1 MEEKNRHITRKVVWG
16 YLLLLLIAVGAVG
29 YVYSIIQQLAVEDA
43 PDTATRDKTYLV
55 TNTLTLLYESEAMG
69 HIVGKSDNELYLFN
83 RTLNKADKN
92 LDSLR
97 LMLTDTVQQLKVDTI
112 KYLLKRK
119 RWNTLKLQETLNE
132 WNAGRIY
139 MEKIQQV
146 IEVQDSVVR
155 IQKPDTIS
163 QPVVREIV
171 EVKQD
176 TVVVTKK
183 KKKGF
188 FRRLAE
194 AFSPKEEVDT
204 SFVKN
209 TTRQLVTDTAQI
221 VYNPSDTISQPV
233 VREIVEVKQDT
244 VVVTKKKKKGFFRR
258 LAEAFSPKEEV
269 DTSFVKNTTRQLV
282 TDTAQIV
289 YNPSDTIIQV
299 LRNLQDTVADRREQL
314 ANTLLQRA
322 NNLRY
327 NNSVLTSRINQ
338 MLRDIE
344 EEAVQQSIDR
354 MEHKQSLLKE
364 TTRLIGGIGLVAIVV
379 AIVFLVIIIRDI
391 SRSHYYRQQLEK
403 AKQYAEDLLR
413 SRENLILTISHDI
426 RAPLSSIIGF
436 IDLLLKRN
444 PDERQRYYLDN
455 MTGSSKHILSL
466 VNDLLDFHRLEAGQ
480 IEIHPV
486 PFSVL
491 SLIQEIYVSFN
502 PLAEAKGLRLNLD
515 VKPPYMELTYLG
527 DTNRLRQVINNL
539 LSNAVKFTPEG
550 TVTLRAAI
558 TKLHDKQYE
567 LDVTV
572 SDAGPGIPEAEQE
585 RIFGDFTRLQ
595 GSEKVEGFGLGLSIT
610 RRLVELLK
618 GTLKVHSVV
627 GQGSDFILTIPLPL
641 SEVSLNPVVVEE
653 AEEAAADPEPLSLAG
668 ERTVYCLLVD
678 DDAIQLALTEEL
690 LKRSRVE
697 VVGVSNPH
705 AVLDIL
711 KNTSFDAIITDIQMP
726 GMDGYHLL
734 KMIRESGIQGTDQVP
749 IIALSASVANE
760 HSHYI
765 EAGFTGF
772 LNKPFTAVQL
782 IELLN
787 QLLTVHLEPVVKI
800 DFSTLTAFAGE
811 DEEASASILKTFTE
825 ETGKSIEL
833 LRKALAEEDRQ
844 EASRLSHK
852 LIPLLTMLGAN
863 NLVQKLRILEKNDD
877 ELTEE
882 GWKKLLAEVID
893 NVSDIVR
900 QAVEKCG

>member
-16 YLLLLLIAVGAVG
+16 YLLLLLIAVCAVG
-29 YVYSIIQQLAVEDA
+29 YVYSIIQQLAVEDK
-43 PDTATRDKTYLV
+43 PDTSTRDKTYLV

-69 HIVGKSDNELYLFN
+69 HIVGKSSNELINFN

-97 LMLTDTVQQLKVDTI
+97 LMLSDTIQQLKVDTI
-112 KYLLKRK
+112 KYLLRQK
-119 RWNTLKLQETLNE
+119 RWNTLKLLETLNE
-132 WNAGRIY
+132 WNAGQIY

-146 IEVQDSVVR
+146 IAVQDSVVKVER
-155 IQKPDTIS
+155 PDTIP

-183 KKKGF
+183 EKKGF

-194 AFSPKEEVDT
+194 AFSPKEEADT
-204 SFVKN
+204 NYVKN
-209 TTRQLVTDTAQI
+209 TTRQLVTDT
-221 VYNPSDTISQPV
+221 
-233 VREIVEVKQDT
+233 VK
-244 VVVTKKKKKGFFRR
+244 
-258 LAEAFSPKEEV
+258 
-269 DTSFVKNTTRQLV
+269 
-282 TDTAQIV
+282 IV

-344 EEAVQQSIDR
+344 EESVQQSIDR
-354 MEHKQSLLKE
+354 MQHKQSLLKE
-364 TTRLIGGIGLVAIVV
+364 TTRLIGGIGLIAIIV

-455 MTGSSKHILSL
+455 MSGSSKHILSL

-486 PFSVL
+486 PFSV
-491 SLIQEIYVSFN
+491 STLIQEIYVSFD
-502 PLAEAKGLRLNLD
+502 PLAEAKGLKLRLD
-515 VKPPYMELTYLG
+515 VKSGYMEQTYLG

-539 LSNAVKFTPEG
+539 LSNAIKFTPEG
-550 TVTLRAAI
+550 TVVLRAAI
-558 TKLHDKQYE
+558 TKKNEKMYE

-618 GTLKVHSVV
+618 GTLNLHSVV
-627 GQGSDFILTIPLPL
+627 GQGSDFILTLPIPLSDVVL
-641 SEVSLNPVVVEE
+641 KQAVVEE
-653 AEEAAADPEPLSLAG
+653 EAEAEPEVVSLAG

-697 VVGVSNPH
+697 VVCVSNPH

-711 KNTSFDAIITDIQMP
+711 KNTVFDAIITDIQMP
-726 GMDGYHLL
+726 GMDGFHLL
-734 KMIRESGIQGTDQVP
+734 KMIRESGIQGTDKVP
-749 IIALSASVANE
+749 VIALSASVANE

-772 LNKPFTAVQL
+772 LSKPFTAVQL

-800 DFSTLTAFAGE
+800 DFSTLTAFAGG
-811 DEEASASILKTFTE
+811 DKEASASILKTFTE
-825 ETGKSIEL
+825 ETNKSIDL
-833 LRKALAEEDRQ
+833 LRKALQEEDRS

-863 NLVQKLRILEKNDD
+863 NLVQKLRILERNNEK
-877 ELTEE
+877 ELTRE
-882 GWKKLLAEVID
+882 GWKTLLAEVID
-893 NVSDIVR
+893 NVIDIVR
-900 QAVEKCG
+900 QAVENCC

>member
-155 IQKPDTIS
+155 IQKP
-163 QPVVREIV
+163 
-171 EVKQD
+171 
-176 TVVVTKK
+176 
-183 KKKGF
+183 
-188 FRRLAE
+188 
-194 AFSPKEEVDT
+194 
-204 SFVKN
+204 
-209 TTRQLVTDTAQI
+209 
-221 VYNPSDTISQPV
+221 DTISQPV

-502 PLAEAKGLRLNLD
+502 PLAEAKGLRLHLD

-572 SDAGPGIPEAEQE
+572 SDAGPGIPETEQE

-610 RRLVELLK
+610 RRLVELL
-618 GTLKVHSVV
+618 
-627 GQGSDFILTIPLPL
+627 
-641 SEVSLNPVVVEE
+641 
-653 AEEAAADPEPLSLAG
+653 
-668 ERTVYCLLVD
+668 R
-678 DDAIQLALTEEL
+678 
-690 LKRSRVE
+690 
-697 VVGVSNPH
+697 
-705 AVLDIL
+705 
-711 KNTSFDAIITDIQMP
+711 P
-726 GMDGYHLL
+726 G
-734 KMIRESGIQGTDQVP
+734 K
-749 IIALSASVANE
+749 
-760 HSHYI
+760 
-765 EAGFTGF
+765 
-772 LNKPFTAVQL
+772 
-782 IELLN
+782 
-787 QLLTVHLEPVVKI
+787 
-800 DFSTLTAFAGE
+800 
-811 DEEASASILKTFTE
+811 
-825 ETGKSIEL
+825 
-833 LRKALAEEDRQ
+833 
-844 EASRLSHK
+844 
-852 LIPLLTMLGAN
+852 
-863 NLVQKLRILEKNDD
+863 
-877 ELTEE
+877 
-882 GWKKLLAEVID
+882 
-893 NVSDIVR
+893 
-900 QAVEKCG
+900 

>member
-97 LMLTDTVQQLKVDTI
+97 LMLTDTIQQLKVDTI

-155 IQKPDTIS
+155 IQKP
-163 QPVVREIV
+163 
-171 EVKQD
+171 
-176 TVVVTKK
+176 
-183 KKKGF
+183 
-188 FRRLAE
+188 
-194 AFSPKEEVDT
+194 
-204 SFVKN
+204 
-209 TTRQLVTDTAQI
+209 
-221 VYNPSDTISQPV
+221 DTISQPV

-502 PLAEAKGLRLNLD
+502 PLAEAKGLRLHLD

-653 AEEAAADPEPLSLAG
+653 AEEAAADPEPFSLAG

>member
-155 IQKPDTIS
+155 IQKP
-163 QPVVREIV
+163 
-171 EVKQD
+171 
-176 TVVVTKK
+176 
-183 KKKGF
+183 
-188 FRRLAE
+188 
-194 AFSPKEEVDT
+194 
-204 SFVKN
+204 
-209 TTRQLVTDTAQI
+209 
-221 VYNPSDTISQPV
+221 DTISQPV

-455 MTGSSKHILSL
+455 MTGSSMHILSL

-502 PLAEAKGLRLNLD
+502 PLAEAKGLRLHLD

-618 GTLKVHSVV
+618 GTLMVHSVV

-653 AEEAAADPEPLSLAG
+653 AEEEAADPEPLSLAG

>member
-97 LMLTDTVQQLKVDTI
+97 LMLTDTIQQLKVDTI

-155 IQKPDTIS
+155 IQKP
-163 QPVVREIV
+163 
-171 EVKQD
+171 
-176 TVVVTKK
+176 
-183 KKKGF
+183 
-188 FRRLAE
+188 
-194 AFSPKEEVDT
+194 
-204 SFVKN
+204 
-209 TTRQLVTDTAQI
+209 
-221 VYNPSDTISQPV
+221 DTISQPV

-502 PLAEAKGLRLNLD
+502 PLAEAKGLRLHLD

-627 GQGSDFILTIPLPL
+627 DQGSDFILTIPLPL

-653 AEEAAADPEPLSLAG
+653 AEEEAADPEPLSLAG

>member
-155 IQKPDTIS
+155 IQKP
-163 QPVVREIV
+163 
-171 EVKQD
+171 
-176 TVVVTKK
+176 
-183 KKKGF
+183 
-188 FRRLAE
+188 
-194 AFSPKEEVDT
+194 
-204 SFVKN
+204 
-209 TTRQLVTDTAQI
+209 
-221 VYNPSDTISQPV
+221 DTISQPV

-502 PLAEAKGLRLNLD
+502 PLAEAKGLRLHLD

-572 SDAGPGIPEAEQE
+572 SDAGPGIPETEQE

-800 DFSTLTAFAGE
+800 DFSTLTAFSGE

-833 LRKALAEEDRQ
+833 LRKALAEDDHQ

>member
-155 IQKPDTIS
+155 IQKP
-163 QPVVREIV
+163 
-171 EVKQD
+171 
-176 TVVVTKK
+176 
-183 KKKGF
+183 
-188 FRRLAE
+188 
-194 AFSPKEEVDT
+194 
-204 SFVKN
+204 
-209 TTRQLVTDTAQI
+209 
-221 VYNPSDTISQPV
+221 DTISQPV

-502 PLAEAKGLRLNLD
+502 PLAEAKGLRLHLD

-627 GQGSDFILTIPLPL
+627 DQGSDFILTIPLPL

>member
-16 YLLLLLIAVGAVG
+16 YLLLLLIAVCAVG
-29 YVYSIIQQLAVEDA
+29 YVYSIIQQLAVEDK
-43 PDTATRDKTYLV
+43 PDTSTRDKTYLV

-69 HIVGKSDNELYLFN
+69 HIVGKSSNELINFN

-97 LMLTDTVQQLKVDTI
+97 LMLSDTIQQLKVDTI
-112 KYLLKRK
+112 KYLLRQK
-119 RWNTLKLQETLNE
+119 RWNTLKLLETLNE
-132 WNAGRIY
+132 WNAGQIY

-146 IEVQDSVVR
+146 IAVQDSVVKVER
-155 IQKPDTIS
+155 PDTIP

-183 KKKGF
+183 EKKGF

-194 AFSPKEEVDT
+194 AFSPKEEADT
-204 SFVKN
+204 NYVKN
-209 TTRQLVTDTAQI
+209 TTRQLVTDT
-221 VYNPSDTISQPV
+221 
-233 VREIVEVKQDT
+233 VK
-244 VVVTKKKKKGFFRR
+244 
-258 LAEAFSPKEEV
+258 
-269 DTSFVKNTTRQLV
+269 
-282 TDTAQIV
+282 IV

-344 EEAVQQSIDR
+344 EESVQQSIDR
-354 MEHKQSLLKE
+354 MQHKQSLLKE
-364 TTRLIGGIGLVAIVV
+364 TTRLIGGIGLIAIIV

-455 MTGSSKHILSL
+455 MSGSSKHILSL

-486 PFSVL
+486 PFSV
-491 SLIQEIYVSFN
+491 STLIQEIYVSFD
-502 PLAEAKGLRLNLD
+502 PLAEAKGLKLRLD
-515 VKPPYMELTYLG
+515 VKSGYMEQTYLG

-539 LSNAVKFTPEG
+539 LSNAIKFTPEG
-550 TVTLRAAI
+550 TVVLRAAI
-558 TKLHDKQYE
+558 TKKYEKMYE

-610 RRLVELLK
+610 RRLVDLLK
-618 GTLKVHSVV
+618 GTLNLHSVV
-627 GQGSDFILTIPLPL
+627 GQGSDFILTLPIPLSDVVL
-641 SEVSLNPVVVEE
+641 KQAVVEE
-653 AEEAAADPEPLSLAG
+653 EAEAEPEVVSLAG

-697 VVGVSNPH
+697 VVCVSNPH

-711 KNTSFDAIITDIQMP
+711 KNTVFDAIITDIQMP
-726 GMDGYHLL
+726 GMDGFHLL
-734 KMIRESGIQGTDQVP
+734 KMIRESGIQGTDKVP
-749 IIALSASVANE
+749 VIALSASVANE

-772 LNKPFTAVQL
+772 LSKPFTAVQL

-811 DEEASASILKTFTE
+811 DKEASASILKTFTE
-825 ETGKSIEL
+825 ETNKSIDL
-833 LRKALAEEDRQ
+833 LRKALQEEDRS

-863 NLVQKLRILEKNDD
+863 NLVQKLRILERNDEK
-877 ELTEE
+877 ELTRE
-882 GWKKLLAEVID
+882 GWKTLLAEVID
-893 NVSDIVR
+893 NVTDIVR
-900 QAVEKCG
+900 QAVENCC

>member
-16 YLLLLLIAVGAVG
+16 YLLLLLIAVCAVG
-29 YVYSIIQQLAVEDA
+29 YVYSIIQQLAVEDK
-43 PDTATRDKTYLV
+43 PDTSTRDKTYLV

-69 HIVGKSDNELYLFN
+69 HIVGKSSNELINFN

-97 LMLTDTVQQLKVDTI
+97 LMLSDTIQQLKVDTI
-112 KYLLKRK
+112 KYLLRQK
-119 RWNTLKLQETLNE
+119 RWNTLKLLETLNE
-132 WNAGRIY
+132 WNAGQIY

-146 IEVQDSVVR
+146 IAVQDSVVKVER
-155 IQKPDTIS
+155 PDTIP

-183 KKKGF
+183 EKKGF

-194 AFSPKEEVDT
+194 AFSPKEEADT
-204 SFVKN
+204 NYVKN
-209 TTRQLVTDTAQI
+209 TTCQLVTDT
-221 VYNPSDTISQPV
+221 
-233 VREIVEVKQDT
+233 VK
-244 VVVTKKKKKGFFRR
+244 
-258 LAEAFSPKEEV
+258 
-269 DTSFVKNTTRQLV
+269 
-282 TDTAQIV
+282 IV

-344 EEAVQQSIDR
+344 EESVQQSIDR
-354 MEHKQSLLKE
+354 MQHKQSLLKE
-364 TTRLIGGIGLVAIVV
+364 TTRLIGGIGLIAIIV

-455 MTGSSKHILSL
+455 MSGSSKHILSL

-486 PFSVL
+486 PFSV
-491 SLIQEIYVSFN
+491 STLIQEIYVSFD
-502 PLAEAKGLRLNLD
+502 PLAEAKGLKLRLD
-515 VKPPYMELTYLG
+515 VKSGYMEQTYLG

-539 LSNAVKFTPEG
+539 LSNAIKFTPEG
-550 TVTLRAAI
+550 TVVLRAAI
-558 TKLHDKQYE
+558 TKKNEKMYE

-618 GTLKVHSVV
+618 GTLNLHSVV
-627 GQGSDFILTIPLPL
+627 GQGSDFILTLPIPLSDVVL
-641 SEVSLNPVVVEE
+641 KQAVVEE
-653 AEEAAADPEPLSLAG
+653 EAEPEVVSLAG

-697 VVGVSNPH
+697 VVCVSNPH

-711 KNTSFDAIITDIQMP
+711 KNTVFDAIITDIQMP
-726 GMDGYHLL
+726 GMDGFHLL
-734 KMIRESGIQGTDQVP
+734 KMIRESGIQGTDKVP
-749 IIALSASVANE
+749 VIALSASVANE

-772 LNKPFTAVQL
+772 LSKPFTAVQL

-811 DEEASASILKTFTE
+811 DKEASASILKTFTG
-825 ETGKSIEL
+825 ETNKSIDL
-833 LRKALAEEDRQ
+833 LRKALQEEDRS

-863 NLVQKLRILEKNDD
+863 NLVQKLRILERNDEK
-877 ELTEE
+877 ELTRE
-882 GWKKLLAEVID
+882 GWKALLAEVID
-893 NVSDIVR
+893 NVTDIVR
-900 QAVEKCG
+900 QAVENCC

>member
-209 TTRQLVTDTAQI
+209 TI
-221 VYNPSDTISQPV
+221 
-233 VREIVEVKQDT
+233 
-244 VVVTKKKKKGFFRR
+244 
-258 LAEAFSPKEEV
+258 
-269 DTSFVKNTTRQLV
+269 RQLV

-502 PLAEAKGLRLNLD
+502 PLAETKGLRLHLD

-627 GQGSDFILTIPLPL
+627 DQGSDFILTIPLPL

>member
-16 YLLLLLIAVGAVG
+16 YLLLLLIAVCAVG
-29 YVYSIIQQLAVEDA
+29 YVYSIIQQLAVEDK
-43 PDTATRDKTYLV
+43 PDTSTRDKTYLV

-69 HIVGKSDNELYLFN
+69 HIVGKSSNELINFN

-97 LMLTDTVQQLKVDTI
+97 LMLSDTIQQLKVDTI
-112 KYLLKRK
+112 KYLLRQK
-119 RWNTLKLQETLNE
+119 RWNTLKLLETLNE

-139 MEKIQQV
+139 MERIQQV
-146 IEVQDSVVR
+146 IEVQDSVVK
-155 IQKPDTIS
+155 IEKPDTIP

-194 AFSPKEEVDT
+194 AFSPKVEADT
-204 SFVKN
+204 NYVKN
-209 TTRQLVTDTAQI
+209 TTRQLVTDT
-221 VYNPSDTISQPV
+221 
-233 VREIVEVKQDT
+233 VK
-244 VVVTKKKKKGFFRR
+244 
-258 LAEAFSPKEEV
+258 
-269 DTSFVKNTTRQLV
+269 
-282 TDTAQIV
+282 IV

-344 EEAVQQSIDR
+344 EESVQQSIDR
-354 MEHKQSLLKE
+354 MQHKQSLLKE
-364 TTRLIGGIGLVAIVV
+364 TTRLIAGIGLISIIV

-486 PFSVL
+486 PFSV
-491 SLIQEIYVSFN
+491 SILIQEIYVSFN
-502 PLAEAKGLRLNLD
+502 PLAEAKGLKLQLD
-515 VKPPYMELTYLG
+515 VKADYMEQTYMG

-539 LSNAVKFTPEG
+539 LSNAIKFTPDG
-550 TVTLRAAI
+550 TVILRTAI
-558 TKLHDKQYE
+558 TKRNEKMYE
-567 LDVTV
+567 LDITV

-618 GTLKVHSVV
+618 GTLNLHSVV
-627 GQGSDFILTIPLPL
+627 GQGSDFILTLPIPLSDVAL
-641 SEVSLNPVVVEE
+641 KQTVVEKE
-653 AEEAAADPEPLSLAG
+653 AELEPEVLSLAR

-697 VVGVSNPH
+697 VVCVSNPH

-711 KNTSFDAIITDIQMP
+711 KNTAFDAIITDIQMP
-726 GMDGYHLL
+726 GMDGFHLL
-734 KMIRESGIQGTDQVP
+734 KMIRESGIQGTDKVP
-749 IIALSASVANE
+749 VIALSASVANE

-811 DEEASASILKTFTE
+811 DKEASASILKTFTE
-825 ETGKSIEL
+825 ETNKSIDL
-833 LRKALAEEDRQ
+833 LRKALQEEDRS

-863 NLVQKLRILEKNDD
+863 NLVQKLRILEKNDEK
-877 ELTEE
+877 ELTQE
-882 GWKKLLAEVID
+882 GWKALLAEVID
-893 NVSDIVR
+893 NVTDIVR
-900 QAVEKCG
+900 QAVEKCC

>member
-155 IQKPDTIS
+155 IQKP
-163 QPVVREIV
+163 
-171 EVKQD
+171 
-176 TVVVTKK
+176 
-183 KKKGF
+183 
-188 FRRLAE
+188 
-194 AFSPKEEVDT
+194 
-204 SFVKN
+204 
-209 TTRQLVTDTAQI
+209 
-221 VYNPSDTISQPV
+221 DTISQPV

-455 MTGSSKHILSL
+455 VTGSSKHILSL

-502 PLAEAKGLRLNLD
+502 PLAEAKGLRLHLD

-572 SDAGPGIPEAEQE
+572 SDA
-585 RIFGDFTRLQ
+585 R
-595 GSEKVEGFGLGLSIT
+595 
-610 RRLVELLK
+610 
-618 GTLKVHSVV
+618 HS
-627 GQGSDFILTIPLPL
+627 GG
-641 SEVSLNPVVVEE
+641 
-653 AEEAAADPEPLSLAG
+653 
-668 ERTVYCLLVD
+668 RT
-678 DDAIQLALTEEL
+678 
-690 LKRSRVE
+690 
-697 VVGVSNPH
+697 
-705 AVLDIL
+705 
-711 KNTSFDAIITDIQMP
+711 
-726 GMDGYHLL
+726 
-734 KMIRESGIQGTDQVP
+734 GTD
-749 IIALSASVANE
+749 
-760 HSHYI
+760 
-765 EAGFTGF
+765 
-772 LNKPFTAVQL
+772 
-782 IELLN
+782 
-787 QLLTVHLEPVVKI
+787 
-800 DFSTLTAFAGE
+800 
-811 DEEASASILKTFTE
+811 
-825 ETGKSIEL
+825 
-833 LRKALAEEDRQ
+833 LR
-844 EASRLSHK
+844 
-852 LIPLLTMLGAN
+852 
-863 NLVQKLRILEKNDD
+863 
-877 ELTEE
+877 
-882 GWKKLLAEVID
+882 
-893 NVSDIVR
+893 
-900 QAVEKCG
+900 

>member
-16 YLLLLLIAVGAVG
+16 YLLLLLIAVCAVG
-29 YVYSIIQQLAVEDA
+29 YVYSIIQQLAVEDK
-43 PDTATRDKTYLV
+43 PDTSTRDKTYLV

-69 HIVGKSDNELYLFN
+69 HIVGKSSNELINFN

-97 LMLTDTVQQLKVDTI
+97 LMLSDTIQQLKVDTI
-112 KYLLKRK
+112 KYLLRQK
-119 RWNTLKLQETLNE
+119 RWNTLKLLETLNE
-132 WNAGRIY
+132 WNAGQIY

-146 IEVQDSVVR
+146 IAVQDSVVKVER
-155 IQKPDTIS
+155 PDTIP

-183 KKKGF
+183 EKKGF

-194 AFSPKEEVDT
+194 AFSPKEEADT
-204 SFVKN
+204 NYVKN
-209 TTRQLVTDTAQI
+209 TTRQLVTDT
-221 VYNPSDTISQPV
+221 
-233 VREIVEVKQDT
+233 VK
-244 VVVTKKKKKGFFRR
+244 
-258 LAEAFSPKEEV
+258 
-269 DTSFVKNTTRQLV
+269 
-282 TDTAQIV
+282 IV

-344 EEAVQQSIDR
+344 EESVQQSIDR
-354 MEHKQSLLKE
+354 MQHKQSLLKE
-364 TTRLIGGIGLVAIVV
+364 TTRLIGGIGLIAIIV

-455 MTGSSKHILSL
+455 MSGSSKHILSL

-486 PFSVL
+486 PFSV
-491 SLIQEIYVSFN
+491 STLIQEIYVSFD
-502 PLAEAKGLRLNLD
+502 PLAEAKGLKLRLD
-515 VKPPYMELTYLG
+515 VKSGYMEQTYLG

-539 LSNAVKFTPEG
+539 LSNAIKFTPEG
-550 TVTLRAAI
+550 TVVLRAAI
-558 TKLHDKQYE
+558 TKKNEKMYE

-618 GTLKVHSVV
+618 GTLNLHSVV
-627 GQGSDFILTIPLPL
+627 GQGSDFILTLPIPLSDVVL
-641 SEVSLNPVVVEE
+641 KQAVVEE
-653 AEEAAADPEPLSLAG
+653 EAEPEVVSLAG

-697 VVGVSNPH
+697 VVCVSNPH

-711 KNTSFDAIITDIQMP
+711 KNTAFDAIITDIQMP
-726 GMDGYHLL
+726 GMDGFHLL
-734 KMIRESGIQGTDQVP
+734 KMIRESGIQETDKVP
-749 IIALSASVANE
+749 VIALSASVANE

-772 LNKPFTAVQL
+772 LSKPFTAVQL

-787 QLLTVHLEPVVKI
+787 QWLTVHLEPVVKI

-811 DEEASASILKTFTE
+811 DKEASASILKTFTE
-825 ETGKSIEL
+825 ETNKSIDL
-833 LRKALAEEDRQ
+833 LRKALQEEDRS
-844 EASRLSHK
+844 EASRLSLANHVGREQLDPEAANSGK
-852 LIPLLTMLGAN
+852 KRRKGAN
-863 NLVQKLRILEKNDD
+863 PRRLEDSF
-877 ELTEE
+877 
-882 GWKKLLAEVID
+882 GR
-893 NVSDIVR
+893 SDR
-900 QAVEKCG
+900 QCD

>member
-155 IQKPDTIS
+155 IQKP
-163 QPVVREIV
+163 
-171 EVKQD
+171 
-176 TVVVTKK
+176 
-183 KKKGF
+183 
-188 FRRLAE
+188 
-194 AFSPKEEVDT
+194 
-204 SFVKN
+204 
-209 TTRQLVTDTAQI
+209 
-221 VYNPSDTISQPV
+221 DTISQPV

-502 PLAEAKGLRLNLD
+502 PLAEAKGLRLHLD

-618 GTLKVHSVV
+618 GILKVHSVV

-653 AEEAAADPEPLSLAG
+653 AEEEAADPEPLSLAG

>member
-1 MEEKNRHITRKVVWG
+1 M
-16 YLLLLLIAVGAVG
+16 
-29 YVYSIIQQLAVEDA
+29 
-43 PDTATRDKTYLV
+43 
-55 TNTLTLLYESEAMG
+55 
-69 HIVGKSDNELYLFN
+69 
-83 RTLNKADKN
+83 
-92 LDSLR
+92 
-97 LMLTDTVQQLKVDTI
+97 
-112 KYLLKRK
+112 
-119 RWNTLKLQETLNE
+119 
-132 WNAGRIY
+132 
-139 MEKIQQV
+139 
-146 IEVQDSVVR
+146 
-155 IQKPDTIS
+155 
-163 QPVVREIV
+163 
-171 EVKQD
+171 
-176 TVVVTKK
+176 
-183 KKKGF
+183 
-188 FRRLAE
+188 
-194 AFSPKEEVDT
+194 
-204 SFVKN
+204 
-209 TTRQLVTDTAQI
+209 
-221 VYNPSDTISQPV
+221 
-233 VREIVEVKQDT
+233 
-244 VVVTKKKKKGFFRR
+244 
-258 LAEAFSPKEEV
+258 
-269 DTSFVKNTTRQLV
+269 
-282 TDTAQIV
+282 
-289 YNPSDTIIQV
+289 
-299 LRNLQDTVADRREQL
+299 
-314 ANTLLQRA
+314 
-322 NNLRY
+322 
-327 NNSVLTSRINQ
+327 
-338 MLRDIE
+338 
-344 EEAVQQSIDR
+344 
-354 MEHKQSLLKE
+354 
-364 TTRLIGGIGLVAIVV
+364 
-379 AIVFLVIIIRDI
+379 
-391 SRSHYYRQQLEK
+391 
-403 AKQYAEDLLR
+403 LR

-502 PLAEAKGLRLNLD
+502 PLAEAKGLRLHLD

-653 AEEAAADPEPLSLAG
+653 AEEEAADPEPLSLAG

>member
-16 YLLLLLIAVGAVG
+16 YLLLLLIAVCAVG
-29 YVYSIIQQLAVEDA
+29 YVYSIIQQLAVEDK
-43 PDTATRDKTYLV
+43 PDTSTRDKTYLV

-69 HIVGKSDNELYLFN
+69 HIVGKSSNELINFN

-97 LMLTDTVQQLKVDTI
+97 LMLSDTNQQLKVDTI
-112 KYLLKRK
+112 KYLLRQK
-119 RWNTLKLQETLNE
+119 RWNTLKLLETLNE
-132 WNAGRIY
+132 WNAGQIY

-146 IEVQDSVVR
+146 IAVQDSVVKVER
-155 IQKPDTIS
+155 PDTIP

-183 KKKGF
+183 ERKGF

-194 AFSPKEEVDT
+194 AFSPKEEADT
-204 SFVKN
+204 NYVKN
-209 TTRQLVTDTAQI
+209 TTRQLVTDT
-221 VYNPSDTISQPV
+221 
-233 VREIVEVKQDT
+233 VK
-244 VVVTKKKKKGFFRR
+244 
-258 LAEAFSPKEEV
+258 
-269 DTSFVKNTTRQLV
+269 
-282 TDTAQIV
+282 IV

-344 EEAVQQSIDR
+344 EESVQQSIDR
-354 MEHKQSLLKE
+354 MQHKQSLLKE
-364 TTRLIGGIGLVAIVV
+364 TTRLIGGIGLIAIIV

-455 MTGSSKHILSL
+455 MSGSSKHILSL

-486 PFSVL
+486 PFSVFT
-491 SLIQEIYVSFN
+491 LIQEIYVSFD
-502 PLAEAKGLRLNLD
+502 PLAEAKGLKLRLD
-515 VKPPYMELTYLG
+515 VKSGYMEQTYQG

-539 LSNAVKFTPEG
+539 LSNAIKFTPEG
-550 TVTLRAAI
+550 TVVLRAAI
-558 TKLHDKQYE
+558 TKKNEKMYE

-618 GTLKVHSVV
+618 GTLNLHSVV
-627 GQGSDFILTIPLPL
+627 GQGSDFILTLPVPL
-641 SEVSLNPVVVEE
+641 SDVVLKQAVVEE
-653 AEEAAADPEPLSLAG
+653 EAEPEVVSLAG

-697 VVGVSNPH
+697 VVCVSNPH

-711 KNTSFDAIITDIQMP
+711 KNTAFDAIITDIQMP
-726 GMDGYHLL
+726 GMDGFHLL
-734 KMIRESGIQGTDQVP
+734 KMIRESGIQGTDKVP
-749 IIALSASVANE
+749 VIALSASVANE

-772 LNKPFTAVQL
+772 LSKPFTAVQL

-811 DEEASASILKTFTE
+811 DKEASASILKTFTE
-825 ETGKSIEL
+825 ETNKSIDL
-833 LRKALAEEDRQ
+833 LRKALQEEDRS

-863 NLVQKLRILEKNDD
+863 NLVQKLRILERNDEK
-877 ELTEE
+877 ELTRE
-882 GWKKLLAEVID
+882 GWKTLLAEVID
-893 NVSDIVR
+893 NVTDIVR
-900 QAVEKCG
+900 QAVENCC

>member
-16 YLLLLLIAVGAVG
+16 YLLLLLIAVCAVG
-29 YVYSIIQQLAVEDA
+29 YVYSIIQQLAVEDK
-43 PDTATRDKTYLV
+43 PDTSTRDKTYLV

-69 HIVGKSDNELYLFN
+69 HIVGKSSNELINFN

-97 LMLTDTVQQLKVDTI
+97 LMLSDTIQQLKVDTI
-112 KYLLKRK
+112 KYLLRQK
-119 RWNTLKLQETLNE
+119 RWNTLKLLETLNE
-132 WNAGRIY
+132 WNAGQIY

-146 IEVQDSVVR
+146 IAVQDSVVKVER
-155 IQKPDTIS
+155 PDTIP

-183 KKKGF
+183 EKKGF

-194 AFSPKEEVDT
+194 AFSPKEEADT
-204 SFVKN
+204 NYVKN
-209 TTRQLVTDTAQI
+209 TTRQLVTDT
-221 VYNPSDTISQPV
+221 
-233 VREIVEVKQDT
+233 VK
-244 VVVTKKKKKGFFRR
+244 
-258 LAEAFSPKEEV
+258 
-269 DTSFVKNTTRQLV
+269 
-282 TDTAQIV
+282 IV

-299 LRNLQDTVADRREQL
+299 LRNLQDTVADRRDQL

-344 EEAVQQSIDR
+344 EESVQQSIDR
-354 MEHKQSLLKE
+354 MQHKQSLLKE
-364 TTRLIGGIGLVAIVV
+364 TTRLIGGIGLIAIIV

-391 SRSHYYRQQLEK
+391 SRSHYYRQQLEN

-455 MTGSSKHILSL
+455 MSGSSKHILSL
-466 VNDLLDFHRLEAGQ
+466 VNDLLDFHRLEARQ

-486 PFSVL
+486 PFSV
-491 SLIQEIYVSFN
+491 STLIQEIYVSFD
-502 PLAEAKGLRLNLD
+502 PLAEAKGLKLRLD
-515 VKPPYMELTYLG
+515 VKSGYMEQTYLG

-539 LSNAVKFTPEG
+539 LSNAIKFTPEG
-550 TVTLRAAI
+550 TVVLRAAI
-558 TKLHDKQYE
+558 TKKNEKMYE

-618 GTLKVHSVV
+618 GTLNLHSVV
-627 GQGSDFILTIPLPL
+627 GQGSDFILTLPIPLSDVVL
-641 SEVSLNPVVVEE
+641 KQAVVEE
-653 AEEAAADPEPLSLAG
+653 EAEPEVVSLAG

-697 VVGVSNPH
+697 VVCVSNPH

-711 KNTSFDAIITDIQMP
+711 KNTVFDAIITDIQMP
-726 GMDGYHLL
+726 GMDGFHLL
-734 KMIRESGIQGTDQVP
+734 KMIRESGIQGTDKVP
-749 IIALSASVANE
+749 VIALSASVANE

-772 LNKPFTAVQL
+772 LSKPFTAVQL

-811 DEEASASILKTFTE
+811 DKEASASILKTFTE
-825 ETGKSIEL
+825 ETNKSIDL
-833 LRKALAEEDRQ
+833 LRKALQEEDRS

-863 NLVQKLRILEKNDD
+863 NLVQKLRILERNDEK
-877 ELTEE
+877 ELTRE
-882 GWKKLLAEVID
+882 GWKTLLAEVID
-893 NVSDIVR
+893 NVTDIVR
-900 QAVEKCG
+900 QAVENCC

>member
-155 IQKPDTIS
+155 IQKP
-163 QPVVREIV
+163 
-171 EVKQD
+171 
-176 TVVVTKK
+176 
-183 KKKGF
+183 
-188 FRRLAE
+188 
-194 AFSPKEEVDT
+194 
-204 SFVKN
+204 
-209 TTRQLVTDTAQI
+209 
-221 VYNPSDTISQPV
+221 DTISQPV

-502 PLAEAKGLRLNLD
+502 PLAEAKGLRLHLD

-618 GTLKVHSVV
+618 GTLKVRSVV

-653 AEEAAADPEPLSLAG
+653 AEEEAADPEPLSLAG

>member
-16 YLLLLLIAVGAVG
+16 YLLLLLIAVCAVG
-29 YVYSIIQQLAVEDA
+29 YVYSIIQQLAVEDK
-43 PDTATRDKTYLV
+43 PDTSTRDKTYLV

-69 HIVGKSDNELYLFN
+69 HIVGKSSNELINFN

-97 LMLTDTVQQLKVDTI
+97 LMLSDTIQQLKVDTI
-112 KYLLKRK
+112 KYLLRQK
-119 RWNTLKLQETLNE
+119 RWNTLKLLETLNE
-132 WNAGRIY
+132 WNAGQIY

-146 IEVQDSVVR
+146 IAVQDSVVKVER
-155 IQKPDTIS
+155 PDTIP

-183 KKKGF
+183 EKKGF

-194 AFSPKEEVDT
+194 AFSPKEEADT
-204 SFVKN
+204 NYVKN
-209 TTRQLVTDTAQI
+209 TTRQLVTDT
-221 VYNPSDTISQPV
+221 
-233 VREIVEVKQDT
+233 VK
-244 VVVTKKKKKGFFRR
+244 
-258 LAEAFSPKEEV
+258 
-269 DTSFVKNTTRQLV
+269 
-282 TDTAQIV
+282 IV

-344 EEAVQQSIDR
+344 EESVQQSIDR
-354 MEHKQSLLKE
+354 MQHKQSLLKE
-364 TTRLIGGIGLVAIVV
+364 TTRLIGGIGLIAIIV

-455 MTGSSKHILSL
+455 MSGSSKHILSL

-486 PFSVL
+486 PFSV
-491 SLIQEIYVSFN
+491 STLIQEIYVSFD
-502 PLAEAKGLRLNLD
+502 PLAEAKGLKLRLD
-515 VKPPYMELTYLG
+515 VKSGYMEQTYLG

-539 LSNAVKFTPEG
+539 LSNAIKFTPEG
-550 TVTLRAAI
+550 TVVLRAAI
-558 TKLHDKQYE
+558 TKKNEKMYE

-618 GTLKVHSVV
+618 GTLNLHSVV
-627 GQGSDFILTIPLPL
+627 GQGSDFILTLPIPLSDVVL
-641 SEVSLNPVVVEE
+641 KQAVVEE
-653 AEEAAADPEPLSLAG
+653 EAEPEVVSLAG

-697 VVGVSNPH
+697 VVCVSNPH

-711 KNTSFDAIITDIQMP
+711 KNTAFDAIITDIQMP
-726 GMDGYHLL
+726 GMDGFHLL
-734 KMIRESGIQGTDQVP
+734 KMIRESGIQGTDKVP
-749 IIALSASVANE
+749 VIALSASVANE

-772 LNKPFTAVQL
+772 LSKPFTAVQL

-811 DEEASASILKTFTE
+811 DKEASASILKTFTE
-825 ETGKSIEL
+825 ETNKSQAFLHLSSIHYT
-833 LRKALAEEDRQ
+833 RKQTDAVS
-844 EASRLSHK
+844 SRGSK
-852 LIPLLTMLGAN
+852 
-863 NLVQKLRILEKNDD
+863 E
-877 ELTEE
+877 
-882 GWKKLLAEVID
+882 
-893 NVSDIVR
+893 
-900 QAVEKCG
+900 

>member
-155 IQKPDTIS
+155 IQKP
-163 QPVVREIV
+163 
-171 EVKQD
+171 
-176 TVVVTKK
+176 
-183 KKKGF
+183 
-188 FRRLAE
+188 
-194 AFSPKEEVDT
+194 
-204 SFVKN
+204 
-209 TTRQLVTDTAQI
+209 
-221 VYNPSDTISQPV
+221 DTISQPV

-502 PLAEAKGLRLNLD
+502 PLAEAKGLRLHLD

-627 GQGSDFILTIPLPL
+627 DQGSDFILTIPLPL

-653 AEEAAADPEPLSLAG
+653 AEEEATDPEPLSLAG